1 MPSGKT
7 HIKINWIVLVL
18 INVLIIAFSQD
29 ISINNF
35 ILFNIIFILTSYYI
49 SPDLDI
55 NSSVYK
61 RWNILKVIWWPY
73 REIMKHRQM
82 SHSFIWGPISI
93 LVYLT
98 IIILISTILLNEINF
113 LPTIAFDTLYSD
125 IYIIIIISIVL
136 IVEIHILADKLL

>member
-1 MPSGKT
+1 MPDGKT

-18 INVLIIAFSQD
+18 INVLIIGFQQD
-29 ISINNF
+29 ISIKHF
-35 ILFNIIFILTSYYI
+35 FMFNIIYILTSYYI

-61 RWNILKVIWWPY
+61 RWNILKVVWWPY
-73 REIMKHRQM
+73 REIMKHRQT

-113 LPTIAFDTLYSD
+113 LPTIAFDAIYCD
-125 IYIIIIISIVL
+125 IYIITIISIVL
-136 IVEIHILADKLL
+136 IVEIHIIADKLL